1 MKKRTVF
8 AFMLI
13 GLAFSTQAQDV
24 SKNAI
29 GLRLGD
35 NDGFG
40 GEVSYQRGLSKNNRL
55 EFDLGW
61 RTSKYVGAIKIA
73 GLYQWVW
80 KIENGFNWY
89 AGVGGG
95 IGSWNYNRYEVRDNG
110 VFVFAAGDIG
120 IEYNFK
126 KVPIQLSLDLRPELY
141 VNSVGYRDNNFGP
154 DLGLGVRY
162 KFD

>member
-1 MKKRTVF
+1 MRKRLLTTL
-8 AFMLI
+8 MLM
-13 GLAFSTQAQDV
+13 GLAWSTQAQDI

-61 RTSKYVGAIKIA
+61 RNSKNVDAIKLA

-80 KIENGFNWY
+80 NIDGGFNWY
-89 AGVGGG
+89 AGAGGG
-95 IGSWNYNRYEVRDNG
+95 LGSWRYSTKDFDDSG
-110 VFVFAAGDIG
+110 AIIFAAGDIG
-120 IEYNFK
+120 IEYVFDIPLQ
-126 KVPIQLSLDLRPELY
+126 VSLDFRPEIY
-141 VNSVGYRDNNFGP
+141 FNTEGYRDDNFGP
-154 DLGLGVRY
+154 DVALSVRY
-162 KFD
+162 RF